1 MAHVLHRLMFLLW
14 VLSTPAFSQAPVC
27 ADGRTIRLVK
37 DIFAQSI
44 ERQAAGFPQGQRLAK
59 EVMALIKVEVHSV
72 RTAKANLPV
81 GKNHCQGVLEI
92 GLSQQ
97 GAAKMNNPRALA
109 MMARDPE
116 IQGIRF
122 SGRSVS
128 NAIRF
133 SSQLTD
139 DGKEQVVEAIGHQ
152 MLAELVFQLVGP
164 EAADRLA
171 GKQSGEDENVA
182 PTVQWDHEANIQDA
196 VKATL
201 ATYRKSGM
209 AGVVGLIE
217 DCHKGIGG
225 QKGRD
230 AQMKR
235 HEYCACMDL
244 AAYRIDSEMAK
255 RNGFP
260 ATVFFT
266 IDNVTARIDR
276 SGAALFRD
284 SEFRAYMVGRWS
296 TLVTEALNKQGAR

>member
-1 MAHVLHRLMFLLW
+1 MLW
-14 VLSTPAFSQAPVC
+14 VLSIPAFAQAPAC
-27 ADGRTIRLVK
+27 ADVRTTRLVK

-44 ERQAAGFPQGQRLAK
+44 ERQATGFPQGQRLAK
-59 EVMALIKVEVHSV
+59 EVMALVTVEVHSI
-72 RTAKANLPV
+72 RTAKANRPV
-81 GKNHCQGVLEI
+81 GKLYCQGVLEI

-116 IQGIRF
+116 MQGIRF

-128 NAIRF
+128 NGIRF

-139 DGKEQVVEAIGHQ
+139 DGKDHVVEVIGHQ

-164 EAADRLA
+164 EAADRLTSQQPLDD
-171 GKQSGEDENVA
+171 GTVA
-182 PTVQWDHEANIQDA
+182 PSVQWDHEANIQDA
-196 VKATL
+196 VKAFL

-209 AGVVGLIE
+209 AGVVGLVE
-217 DCHKGIGG
+217 DCHKGIGR

-235 HEYCACMDL
+235 LEFCAGMDL
-244 AAYRIDSEMAK
+244 AAYRIDSELAK
-255 RNGFP
+255 RKGFP
-260 ATVFFT
+260 ATEFFT

-276 SGAALFRD
+276 NGAAFFPD
-284 SEFRAYMVGRWS
+284 SELRAGVFGRW
-296 TLVTEALNKQGAR
+296 TTMATEALNKQGAR